1 MSETRMAGTNALSY
15 VTPLLLCALLTS
27 LLAHSSHATNFTLTV
42 KQDARRVID
51 LGVFG
56 YAANG
61 KLHFQ
66 LKDFFLHDMDE
77 YATATEKIG
86 FTLDKVVS
94 ASFARQER
102 AYAIKETKKDLG
114 EEKDNV
120 CFIDDPAVSPLK
132 RFNIPLQEALNQAM
146 TKYERK
152 SAQGSDAVA
161 EAAAVSK
168 ETVQRQANELRG
180 SLSGLSTTITIP
192 DAADGLY
199 ALFFYNCKK
208 ANKNK
213 DPAHVSFK
221 VAVSQYNVGNKA
233 SIAGGSEEEDRNYL
247 SVGEYPLPLMYTVTA
262 AIFTAGLWYWH
273 RVLYNSG
280 PEVSRNVRSIHHL
293 MYLLAALK
301 VITLVL
307 HVIVLTSRRAT
318 GRMSGGLDYLFY
330 FFQTVKGV
338 ALFTVIVLLGT
349 GWSILKPF
357 LSDRD
362 RKLLLAILPLQI
374 LANIALA
381 VIEEQSEGA
390 KSWAQWKDALRL
402 FDVAC
407 CCAVLLPVVWSI
419 RSMKDGSSSASK
431 ATQRSLA
438 RLKQFRTF
446 YVAAVMFIYFTRIV
460 IEFVGEYLPYT
471 ATWVAAFLYEVAAV
485 MFYAFVA
492 RQFRPTAE
500 SILRAMGNDDEDGT
514 NDVEEDEGVGNSGEL
529 GKNGGNKRGGK
540 GGDDESRRLDI
551 QIDGVEDIQ
560 LDDVDIA
567 PIAVVAAPALK
578 K

>member
-1 MSETRMAGTNALSY
+1 M
-15 VTPLLLCALLTS
+15 TS
-27 LLAHSSHATNFTLTV
+27 LSSVLVAAALVVTVALIIQPSQATNFTLTV
-42 KQDARRVID
+42 KKDSRRVID

-61 KLHFQ
+61 KLFFE

-102 AYAIKETKKDLG
+102 AHAIKETKKDMG
-114 EEKDNV
+114 EDKDNV
-120 CFIDDPAVSPLK
+120 CFVDDSAVSPLK

-146 TKYERK
+146 TKYEHK
-152 SAQGSDAVA
+152 SAQGSDT
-161 EAAAVSK
+161 AAAADAAAPAAPISK
-168 ETVQRQANELRG
+168 EAVQRQANELRG

-192 DAADGLY
+192 EGAEGLY

-221 VAVSQYNVGNKA
+221 VAVSQYNVIKG
-233 SIAGGSEEEDRNYL
+233 SIGSDEEERNYL
-247 SVGEYPLPLMYTVTA
+247 SVGEYPLSFMYTITA
-262 AIFTAGLWYWH
+262 LIFGGGLFYWH
-273 RVLYNSG
+273 RVLYHSG
-280 PEVSRNVRSIHHL
+280 PEVARNVRSIHHL
-293 MYLLAALK
+293 MYLLVVLK

-307 HVIVLTSRRAT
+307 HVVVLTYRSST
-318 GRMSGGLDYLFY
+318 GRMSAGLDYLFY

-381 VIEEQSEGA
+381 VIEEQSEGS
-390 KSWAQWKDALRL
+390 KSWAQWRDALRL

-419 RSMKDGSSSASK
+419 RSMKDGSSASK

-460 IEFVGEYLPYT
+460 IEFIGEYLPYT

-485 MFYAFVA
+485 LFYAFVA

-500 SILRAMGNDDEDGT
+500 SILRAMGNDEDDGV
-514 NDVEEDEGVGNSGEL
+514 DDDEGTE
-529 GKNGGNKRGGK
+529 GGSARKGGKRGGDAESERFVVV
-540 GGDDESRRLDI
+540 GTGANDD
-551 QIDGVEDIQ
+551 VEDIE
-560 LDDVDIA
+560 LEDDNEA
-567 PIAVVAAPALK
+567 AGAAVVANK
-578 K
+578 

>member
-1 MSETRMAGTNALSY
+1 MHITNSIVAVCCCL
-15 VTPLLLCALLTS
+15 ALLPTI
-27 LLAHSSHATNFTLTV
+27 ATAANFTLTV
-42 KQDARRVID
+42 KKDSRRVID

-66 LKDFFLHDMDE
+66 LKDFFLHDLDE

-120 CFIDDPAVSPLK
+120 CFVDDPAVSPLK
-132 RFNIPLQEALNQAM
+132 RFNIPLQEALNQAI
-146 TKYERK
+146 TKYEHK
-152 SAQGSDAVA
+152 SAAGGGAADDAVGA
-161 EAAAVSK
+161 PASK
-168 ETVQRQANELRG
+168 DAVQRQANELRG

-192 DAADGLY
+192 EGADGLY

-208 ANKNK
+208 SNKNK
-213 DPAHVSFK
+213 DPAHISFS
-221 VAVSQYNVGNKA
+221 VAVSQYNVGRA
-233 SIAGGSEEEDRNYL
+233 ATTIATSTNSEEDDRNYL
-247 SVGEYPLPLMYTVTA
+247 SVGEFPLPTMYTFASLV
-262 AIFTAGLWYWH
+262 FLGGLVYWH
-273 RVLYNSG
+273 HALFLSG
-280 PEVSRNVRSIHHL
+280 PDVSKNVRAIHHL
-293 MYLLAALK
+293 MYLLAVLK
-301 VITLVL
+301 VITLIL
-307 HVIVLTSRRAT
+307 HVIVLTTRRAT
-318 GRMSGGLDYLFY
+318 GRMSGGIDYLFY
-330 FFQTVKGV
+330 FFQTIKGI

-362 RKLLLAILPLQI
+362 RKLLLAVLPLQI

-381 VIEEQSEGA
+381 VIEEQSEGS
-390 KSWAQWKDALRL
+390 KSWAQWRDALRL
-402 FDVAC
+402 FDMAC

-419 RSMKDGSSSASK
+419 RSMKDGSAATR

-446 YVAAVMFIYFTRIV
+446 YVAAVVFIYFTRIV
-460 IEFVGEYLPYT
+460 IDFVGDYLPYT
-471 ATWVAAFLYEVAAV
+471 ATWVASLLYEIAAV
-485 MFYAFVA
+485 VFYAFVA

-500 SILRAMGNDDEDGT
+500 SILRAIVDDDDDRADDSHEPTAAGAT
-514 NDVEEDEGVGNSGEL
+514 EESGKFL
-529 GKNGGNKRGGK
+529 VVSGD
-540 GGDDESRRLDI
+540 GGD
-551 QIDGVEDIQ
+551 VEDIH
-560 LDDVDIA
+560 LDEEETPDA
-567 PIAVVAAPALK
+567 AAPPPSTVERSSKRAK
-578 K
+578 D